1 MRWPSRRSFAIGAV
15 AFVAGF
21 VVAVA
26 LAWGFVSWVYTSNLS
41 GRQNW
46 VIDPL
51 VASTELLEITDKRP
65 EQLTRVIVA
74 NARQNSLTAATQFSR
89 LTEPNQ
95 QITLRQFTRLNHSA
109 TLRADHAPFADT
121 ARLARLMVLCTH
133 ASAAPGWLAIDKNAG
148 SGVELRDAATVRGC
162 HRSRT
167 QTLGRAARVGDSQ
180 PGLRREAASHR
191 LNRVK
196 HHRWP
201 PRPSAMRH
209 AVPGFPSAST
219 RLGRNTR
226 ASRARLRAG
235 SPTAASTS

>member
-95 QITLRQFTRLNHSA
+95 QITLRQF
-109 TLRADHAPFADT
+109 
-121 ARLARLMVLCTH
+121 ARLVGDRQEFRHHDARSEVGTRPRRQTL
-133 ASAAPGWLAIDKNAG
+133 DAG

>member
-133 ASAAPGWLAIDKNAG
+133 ASAAPGWLAIDKNSGATTPVPKWVLDPDAKRLMPATG
-148 SGVELRDAATVRGC
+148 SNYGMLQQSAAVIAAERKHWGALHEWVIANQGC
-162 HRSRT
+162 VAK
-167 QTLGRAARVGDSQ
+167 QQ
-180 PGLRREAASHR
+180 PTG
-191 LNRVK
+191 
-196 HHRWP
+196 
-201 PRPSAMRH
+201 
-209 AVPGFPSAST
+209 
-219 RLGRNTR
+219 
-226 ASRARLRAG
+226 
-235 SPTAASTS
+235 